1 MNLKVKSKKINDF
14 TYELAISA
22 KWIDI
27 KEDFNSAKKK
37 VAKEIKLPGFRK
49 GKIPEN
55 ILMSQYIHSV
65 EMGFVQD
72 FCEKYYL
79 MALQE
84 EKLTP
89 INQAQLKDIDFSYE
103 KDLSFKSEFEIE
115 PSLSLPKFKKN
126 MVSVEKIKFLS
137 NDEEVDKT
145 IDNIMNSQAKA
156 EQIEK
161 NSKDGDFLIVDMQEL
176 DESGIPIIGKKEKKY
191 IAIGQDP
198 FIEDKAESFKSKNVG
213 DSVKI
218 TIDMGDG
225 EKNYEFTIDTIQ
237 RRVPP
242 VLDDDFVKQMDPNC
256 KSVAEWKSNVRK
268 SIDSEY
274 QRKSDEM
281 FNSSLIDEF
290 VKLINPILP
299 LSMLEN
305 YLNNIVSEVKQNQN
319 SPEMDDSKIK
329 EQYQLFAENNLKWF
343 LLRKA
348 IISDQ
353 ELSVSTDEVND
364 FIKEALDKNETQK
377 AEIERFYKKE
387 SNKNK
392 LADDLLDQKIIE
404 MLKEHSKIK
413 EKDQKTSEL
422 EGASNQLNL

>member
-198 FIEDKAESFKSKNVG
+198 FIEGKAESFKSKNVG
-213 DSVKI
+213 DSIKI

-290 VKLINPILP
+290 VKLVNPILP

-319 SPEMDDSKIK
+319 SPETDDSKIK

-364 FIKEALDKNETQK
+364 FIKEALEKNETQK

-392 LADDLLDQKIIE
+392 LSDDLLDQKIID

-422 EGASNQLNL
+422 EGASNQ

>member
-319 SPEMDDSKIK
+319 SPAMDDSKIK

-353 ELSVSTDEVND
+353 GLSVSTDEVND

-422 EGASNQLNL
+422 EGASNQ

>member
-79 MALQE
+79 MALQK

-103 KDLSFKSEFEIE
+103 KDLSFKSQFEIE

-364 FIKEALDKNETQK
+364 FIKEALEKNETQK

-392 LADDLLDQKIIE
+392 LSDDLLDQKIIE
-404 MLKEHSKIK
+404 MLKEHSKIN

-422 EGASNQLNL
+422 EGASNQ

>member
-198 FIEDKAESFKSKNVG
+198 FIEDKAKSFKSKNVG

-225 EKNYEFTIDTIQ
+225 EKKYEFTIDTIQ

-364 FIKEALDKNETQK
+364 FIKEALEKNETQK

-413 EKDQKTSEL
+413 EKEQKTSEL
-422 EGASNQLNL
+422 EGASNQ

>member
-218 TIDMGDG
+218 IIDMGDG

-256 KSVAEWKSNVRK
+256 KSVADWKSNVRK

-290 VKLINPILP
+290 VKLINPTLP

-422 EGASNQLNL
+422 EGASNQ

>member
-281 FNSSLIDEF
+281 FNSSIIDEF

-422 EGASNQLNL
+422 EGASNQ

>member
-256 KSVAEWKSNVRK
+256 KSVADWKSNVRK

-413 EKDQKTSEL
+413 EKEQKTSEL
-422 EGASNQLNL
+422 EGASNQ

>member
-14 TYELAISA
+14 TYELSISA

-176 DESGIPIIGKKEKKY
+176 DDSGIPIIGKKEKKY

-198 FIEDKAESFKSKNVG
+198 FIEDKAEFFKSKNVG

-256 KSVAEWKSNVRK
+256 KSVTEWKSNVRK

-290 VKLINPILP
+290 VKLVNPTLP

-422 EGASNQLNL
+422 EGASNQ

>member
-137 NDEEVDKT
+137 NDKEVDKT

-218 TIDMGDG
+218 IIDMGDG

-256 KSVAEWKSNVRK
+256 KSVAEWKSNVKK

-364 FIKEALDKNETQK
+364 FIKEALEKNVTQK

-404 MLKEHSKIK
+404 MLKEHSKINMAVT
-413 EKDQKTSEL
+413 QLGRKTSK
-422 EGASNQLNL
+422 

>member
-1 MNLKVKSKKINDF
+1 MNLKIKSKKINDF
-14 TYELAISA
+14 TYELAINV
-22 KWIDI
+22 KWVEI

-49 GKIPEN
+49 GKVPEN
-55 ILMSQYIHSV
+55 ILMSQYLNSV
-65 EMGFVQD
+65 EMGFVQE

-79 MALQE
+79 MALQK

-103 KDLSFKSEFEIE
+103 KDLSFKSQFEIE
-115 PSLSLPKFKKN
+115 PLISLPKFKKN
-126 MVSVEKIKFLS
+126 MVSVERINFLS

-145 IDNIMNSQAKA
+145 IKNIMNSQAKA

-176 DESGIPIIGKKEKKY
+176 DSSGIPIIGKKEKKY

-198 FIEDKAESFKSKNVG
+198 FVEDKAESFKSKNVG
-213 DSVKI
+213 DSIKI
-218 TIDMGDG
+218 MIDMGNG

-242 VLDDDFVKQMDPNC
+242 KLDDEFVKQMDPHCN
-256 KSVAEWKSNVRK
+256 SVSEWKENVKK
-268 SIDSEY
+268 SIDNEY

-281 FNSSLIDEF
+281 FNSSLIDAF
-290 VKLINPILP
+290 VKLVNPVLP
-299 LSMLEN
+299 LSMLDN
-305 YLNNIVSEVKQNQN
+305 YLNNIINEVKQNQN
-319 SPEMDDSKIK
+319 NTEMDDNKIK

-343 LLRKA
+343 LLRKT
-348 IISDQ
+348 IISNQ
-353 ELSVSTDEVND
+353 ELSISKDEINN
-364 FIKEALDKNETQK
+364 FIKEALDKNESQK

-392 LADDLLDQKIIE
+392 LADDLLDQKILE
-404 MLKEHSKIK
+404 MLKDFSKIK

-422 EGASNQLNL
+422 EGASNQ

>member
-79 MALQE
+79 MALQK

-364 FIKEALDKNETQK
+364 FIKEALEKNETQK

-422 EGASNQLNL
+422 EGASNQ

>member
-14 TYELAISA
+14 TYELTISA

-364 FIKEALDKNETQK
+364 FIKEALEKNETQK

-392 LADDLLDQKIIE
+392 LSDDLLDQKIIE

-422 EGASNQLNL
+422 EGASNQ

>member
-137 NDEEVDKT
+137 NNEEVDKT

-198 FIEDKAESFKSKNVG
+198 FIEDKAESFKAKNVG

-422 EGASNQLNL
+422 EGASNQ

>member
-256 KSVAEWKSNVRK
+256 KSVTEWKSNVRK

-364 FIKEALDKNETQK
+364 FIKEALEKNETQK

-392 LADDLLDQKIIE
+392 LSDDLLDQKIIE

-422 EGASNQLNL
+422 EGASNQ

>member
-256 KSVAEWKSNVRK
+256 KSVTEWKSNVRK

-404 MLKEHSKIK
+404 MLKEHSKIN

-422 EGASNQLNL
+422 EGASNQ

>member
-84 EKLTP
+84 EELTP

-198 FIEDKAESFKSKNVG
+198 FIEDKAKSFKSKNVG

-353 ELSVSTDEVND
+353 ELSVSTEEVND
-364 FIKEALDKNETQK
+364 FIKEALEKNETQK

-422 EGASNQLNL
+422 EGASNQ

>member
-161 NSKDGDFLIVDMQEL
+161 NSQDGDFLIVDMQEL

-213 DSVKI
+213 DSIKI

-290 VKLINPILP
+290 VKLVNPILP

-319 SPEMDDSKIK
+319 SPETDDSKIK

-364 FIKEALDKNETQK
+364 FIKEALEKNETQK

-392 LADDLLDQKIIE
+392 LSDDLLDQKIID

-422 EGASNQLNL
+422 EGASNQ

>member
-218 TIDMGDG
+218 IIDMGDG

-256 KSVAEWKSNVRK
+256 KSVAEWKSNVKK

-422 EGASNQLNL
+422 EGASNQ

>member
-22 KWIDI
+22 NWNDI
-27 KEDFNSAKKK
+27 KEDFNTAKKK

-49 GKIPEN
+49 GKVPEN

-84 EKLTP
+84 QKLNP

-115 PSLSLPKFKKN
+115 PSLNLPKFKKN
-126 MVSVEKIKFLS
+126 MVNVERIRFLS

-145 IDNIMNSQAKA
+145 IENIMNSQAKA

-161 NSKDGDFLIVDMQEL
+161 GSKDGDFLIVDMQEM
-176 DESGIPIIGKKEKKY
+176 DDSGLPIIGKKEKKY

-198 FIEDKAESFKSKNVG
+198 FIEEKAESFKSKNVG
-213 DSVKI
+213 DSVKN

-225 EKNYEFTIDTIQ
+225 EKNYEFTIDAIQ

-242 VLDDDFVKQMDPNC
+242 TLDDDFVKQMDPNC
-256 KSVAEWKSNVRK
+256 KSVADWKNNVKK

-290 VKLINPILP
+290 VKLVNPTLP

-305 YLNNIVSEVKQNQN
+305 YLNNIVNEVKQNQN
-319 SPEMDDSKIK
+319 SPEMDHKKIK
-329 EQYQLFAENNLKWF
+329 EQYQ
-343 LLRKA
+343 
-348 IISDQ
+348 
-353 ELSVSTDEVND
+353 
-364 FIKEALDKNETQK
+364 
-377 AEIERFYKKE
+377 
-387 SNKNK
+387 
-392 LADDLLDQKIIE
+392 
-404 MLKEHSKIK
+404 
-413 EKDQKTSEL
+413 
-422 EGASNQLNL
+422 

>member
-218 TIDMGDG
+218 IIDMGDG

-242 VLDDDFVKQMDPNC
+242 VLNDDFVKQMDPNC

-290 VKLINPILP
+290 VKLVNPILP

-319 SPEMDDSKIK
+319 SPETDDSKIK

-364 FIKEALDKNETQK
+364 FIKEALEKNETQK

-392 LADDLLDQKIIE
+392 LSDDLLDQKIID

-422 EGASNQLNL
+422 EGASNQ

>member
-218 TIDMGDG
+218 IIDMGDG

-256 KSVAEWKSNVRK
+256 KSVADWKSNVRK

-422 EGASNQLNL
+422 EGASNQ

>member
-364 FIKEALDKNETQK
+364 FIKEALEKNETQK

-392 LADDLLDQKIIE
+392 LSDDLLDQKIIE

-422 EGASNQLNL
+422 EGASNQ

>member
-79 MALQE
+79 MALRE
-84 EKLTP
+84 KKLTP
-89 INQAQLKDIDFSYE
+89 INQAKLKDIDFSYE
-103 KDLSFKSEFEIE
+103 KNLSFKSEFEIE
-115 PSLSLPKFKKN
+115 PPLSLPKFKKN

-353 ELSVSTDEVND
+353 ELSVSTDEMND
-364 FIKEALDKNETQK
+364 FIKEALEKNETQK

-422 EGASNQLNL
+422 EGASNQ

>member
-161 NSKDGDFLIVDMQEL
+161 NSKDGDFLIVDMKEL

-198 FIEDKAESFKSKNVG
+198 FIEDKAESFKAKNVG

-256 KSVAEWKSNVRK
+256 KSVTEWKSNVRK

-422 EGASNQLNL
+422 EGASNQ

>member
-413 EKDQKTSEL
+413 EKDPKTSEL
-422 EGASNQLNL
+422 EGASNQ

>member
-14 TYELAISA
+14 TYELSISA
-22 KWIDI
+22 KWSDI
-27 KEDFNSAKKK
+27 KGDFSIAKKK
-37 VAKEIKLPGFRK
+37 VAKDIKLPGFRK
-49 GKIPEN
+49 GKVPDK
-55 ILMSQYIHSV
+55 ILMSQYIQSV

-79 MALQE
+79 MALQG

-89 INQAQLKDIDFSYE
+89 INQAQLKDIDFSFE

-126 MVSVEKIKFLS
+126 MVTIERINFIS
-137 NDEEVDKT
+137 NDKEVDKT
-145 IDNIMNSQAKA
+145 IENILNSQAKA

-161 NSKDGDFLIVDMQEL
+161 GSKEGDFLIVDMQEL
-176 DESGIPIIGKKEKKY
+176 DDSGIPIIGKKEKKY
-191 IAIGQDP
+191 ISIGQDP
-198 FIEDKAESFKSKNVG
+198 FIEEKAESLKSKDVG
-213 DSVKI
+213 NSIKI
-218 TIDMGDG
+218 MIDMGDG

-242 VLDDDFVKQMDPNC
+242 TLDDEFVKKMDPNC
-256 KSVAEWKSNVRK
+256 NSILDWKDNIKK
-268 SIDSEY
+268 SINNEY

-290 VKLINPILP
+290 VKLVNPILP
-299 LSMLEN
+299 TSMLEN
-305 YLNNIVSEVKQNQN
+305 YLNNIVNEVKQNQK
-319 SPEMDDSKIK
+319 SPEMDDSKIR
-329 EQYQLFAENNLKWF
+329 EQYKLFAQNNLKWF
-343 LLRKA
+343 LLRKE

-353 ELSVSTDEVND
+353 DLSVSTNEIKD
-364 FIKEALDKNETQK
+364 FIKEALEKNETQK

-413 EKDQKTSEL
+413 VKDQKTSEL
-422 EGASNQLNL
+422 EAASNQ

>member
-256 KSVAEWKSNVRK
+256 KSVTEWKSNVRK

-413 EKDQKTSEL
+413 EKEQKTSEL
-422 EGASNQLNL
+422 EGASNQ